1 MPVSESKDGGDSAE
15 QIVARSR
22 ADIPARLKDKGISLN
37 GGIGPALDALNE

>member
-22 ADIPARLKDKGISLN
+22 PGSGVKA
-37 GGIGPALDALNE
+37 PALS